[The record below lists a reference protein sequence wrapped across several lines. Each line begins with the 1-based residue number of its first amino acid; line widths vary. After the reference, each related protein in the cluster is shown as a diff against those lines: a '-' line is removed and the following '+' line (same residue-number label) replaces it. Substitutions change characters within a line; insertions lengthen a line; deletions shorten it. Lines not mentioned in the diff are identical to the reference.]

1 MGNMTQEIFNQFVNE
16 AKRLTEQDSTND
28 FETILNE
35 LIEEFEEE
43 DED

>member
-1 MGNMTQEIFNQFVNE
+1 MEDMTQEIFNQLVNE
-16 AKRLTEQDSTND
+16 AKMLSEQDLTND

-43 DED
+43 D

>member
-1 MGNMTQEIFNQFVNE
+1 MTQEIFNQLVNE
-16 AKRLTEQDSTND
+16 AKLLSEQDPTND

-35 LIEEFEEE
+35 LIEEVEEE